1 MNSIAI
7 HTEKDI
13 EMLIDLLIKNNM
25 RIYCDHENSIVIS
38 EAENYEVVANN
49 ILKYLTRQYEDT
61 IIFEYLE
68 KAYPDL
74 TIEDKIDIFYHAK
87 NVIADMAD
95 ELGEI
100 LYQKILFYLSE
111 NKQIHTNGIYR
122 FGMKEYKEA
131 IYRIIDDCFSFFLFE
146 SEMDDYISLIKFYV
160 DTEPREVGTLHI
172 LVDKNQPFKFYNED
186 YQEVTQELYNR
197 FFGADGCCEENDLM
211 LSILLGLNPEE
222 IIVHGGFQNFD
233 HKIWNTIHLIFT
245 DRLKT
250 CEGCNLCNK
259 TVRE

>member
-1 MNSIAI
+1 MNAIAI

-13 EMLIDLLIKNNM
+13 ELLIDLLIKNDM
-25 RIYCDHENSIVIS
+25 RIYCDHENHIVIS
-38 EAENYEVVANN
+38 ETENNELIADN
-49 ILKYLTRQYEDT
+49 ILKFLTNQYEDT

-68 KAYPDL
+68 KTYPDL
-74 TIEDKIDIFYHAK
+74 TIEDKIDIFYHTK
-87 NVIADMAD
+87 NVISDMAD

-131 IYRIIDDCFSFFLFE
+131 IYNIIDECFSDLIFE

-160 DTEPREVGTLHI
+160 NTEPHNIDKLHI
-172 LVDKNQPFKFYNED
+172 LVTKDQPFQFFNQAFENLT
-186 YQEVTQELYNR
+186 ESLYNQ
-197 FFGADGCCEENDLM
+197 FFGTDGCCDENDLM

-222 IIVHGGFQNFD
+222 IIVHGGFQNVD
-233 HKIWNTIHLIFT
+233 HRIWNTIHLIFT

-250 CEGCNLCNK
+250 CEGCSLCNQ